1 MKLCRICQ
9 HEKDISLFVKNKAF
23 KSGIDTICLDC
34 SRQKV
39 KEWRQAGKRDT
50 REESARFRVKHY
62 AKWRAHDSK
71 MRANRR
77 RAKQGVYTEFDS
89 LFLEEIY
96 DLARLRSISTDF
108 AWHVDHIV
116 PLQNKKVCGLHV
128 PQNLQCIPA
137 KLNLIK
143 GNCFDGTGKH
153 WTTGRN
159 AD

>member
-1 MKLCRICQ
+1 MKRCRICQ
-9 HEKDISLFVKNKAF
+9 QEKDTTLFVKNKAF
-23 KSGIDTICLDC
+23 SSGIDTICLEC

-39 KEWRQAGKRDT
+39 REWRSAGKRNT
-50 REESARFRVKHY
+50 QAESARYRLKNY

-71 MRANRR
+71 MRVNRR
-77 RAKQGVYTEFDS
+77 QAKRGTYSEFDS

-96 DLARLRSISTDF
+96 DLAKLRTTSTGF
-108 AWHVDHIV
+108 AWHVDHII
-116 PLQNKKVCGLHV
+116 PLQNKNICGLHI

-153 WTTGRN
+153 WTTVRKPQ
-159 AD
+159 

>member
-1 MKLCRICQ
+1 MKTCRICAK
-9 HEKDISLFVKNKAF
+9 EKEESLFVKNKVF
-23 KSGIDTICLDC
+23 KSGIDTICLEC

-39 KEWRQAGKRDT
+39 KEWRKAGKRDSKT
-50 REESARFRVKHY
+50 ESARYRVKHY

-77 RAKQGVYTEFDS
+77 RAIRPYYSEFDS

-96 DLARLRSISTDF
+96 DLARLRTSATNIPH
-108 AWHVDHIV
+108 HVDHTI

-153 WTTGRN
+153 WTTSESES
-159 AD
+159 